1 MRRAARTVTMVLAAT
16 VAAATVLGTTPAL
29 AKGEHQGPPHPWRC
43 PAGGDP
49 YCPPGHLIITGPG
62 LDGPLAIG
70 GRDFWTVLYLTGAGY
85 RPWGYAE
92 PSPPPASSLGPRY
105 RATYV
110 MDPNH
115 GPALTMTQDL
125 YPYARG
131 LVWAFTPGGQGF
143 RSDMGRF
150 ITPGGWWHSAA
161 LLGLLTAHGL
171 PASSPA
177 LAASSAA
184 GSLADSGSSVGGP
197 GGGAGGSG
205 QPLTPVWIGV
215 ALLAALLGAAAVG
228 ARRRDGVEVRR

>member
-1 MRRAARTVTMVLAAT
+1 MIDRLCRR
-16 VAAATVLGTTPAL
+16 GCS
-29 AKGEHQGPPHPWRC
+29 GER
-43 PAGGDP
+43 
-49 YCPPGHLIITGPG
+49 
-62 LDGPLAIG
+62 
-70 GRDFWTVLYLTGAGY
+70 LY
-85 RPWGYAE
+85 E
-92 PSPPPASSLGPRY
+92 Q
-105 RATYV
+105 V
-110 MDPNH
+110 
-115 GPALTMTQDL
+115 
-125 YPYARG
+125 
-131 LVWAFTPGGQGF
+131 GGQWRDRRLVF

-184 GSLADSGSSVGGP
+184 RSLADSGSSVGGP